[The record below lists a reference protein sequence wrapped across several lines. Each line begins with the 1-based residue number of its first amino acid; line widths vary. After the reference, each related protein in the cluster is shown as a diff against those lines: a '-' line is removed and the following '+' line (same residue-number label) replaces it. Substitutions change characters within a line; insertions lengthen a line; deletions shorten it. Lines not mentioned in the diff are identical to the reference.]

1 MNSAN
6 LKWMLRC
13 HFFEESFTWQD
24 FEVSSQSAKV
34 YSRGFYSTLSTGPRP
49 SWSRPPPVW
58 WTLPLSKACAPVGRM
73 FWWRMSLRW
82 TWCCLGSLPRRGE
95 GGQPGERQPD
105 TNVCLSKL
113 KRMFLA
119 ELNADHCDQ
128 LPGNMMRAQWWPTLL
143 AALPTGSDSMCEGL
157 RGGQGGRWPQ
167 SWQYLHPAHRQSP
180 SGNTWKCGM
189 RPRTVHNNTH
199 SVVSHSLM
207 LNQVLVIR

>member
-1 MNSAN
+1 MNVEMPLLWGIIYLTGLWSFLTVCQGLLSGLLQYSFNWSKAFLVSTTPCVMNSSSVKSLCSGRKNVLMTDVLA
-6 LKWMLRC
+6 LDLMLPGIAAQERRRRATRREAAWYKC
-13 HFFEESFTWQD
+13 VFF
-24 FEVSSQSAKV
+24 
-34 YSRGFYSTLSTGPRP
+34 L
-49 SWSRPPPVW
+49 
-58 WTLPLSKACAPVGRM
+58 
-73 FWWRMSLRW
+73 
-82 TWCCLGSLPRRGE
+82 
-95 GGQPGERQPD
+95 
-105 TNVCLSKL
+105 N
-113 KRMFLA
+113 LA

-189 RPRTVHNNTH
+189 RPRTVYNDTH